1 MVTALENKGES
12 KMKKFLTTGATAVA
26 LVTAGAAHAEFP
38 MDDNITFV
46 IPYSPGGGF
55 DTIVR
60 QFAPAMERAMG
71 TTVVPENI
79 SGAGGARGGQ
89 SVHRADPDG
98 YTIGVYNIPG
108 LTVNEVLGK
117 DQGFK
122 LDEVT
127 WLANLA
133 VATYALAVAADSG
146 INSVEDLCALD
157 QPAKMSDTGAT
168 STAAVTTRITF
179 GILGCDIVDVTGYAG
194 SNDAMIAV
202 ISGEVNATI
211 KPITSLAKYLDGD
224 GGTGDMKLILTLPT
238 EEAVPGVPTAT
249 DIGHPELAKFTLNRV
264 IGGPPGMPAEVVSAL
279 EEGLR
284 AASEDPEVTAWAE
297 GAGVELEFVNAAD
310 TTALMNNLSSF
321 YQQYKDL
328 AAVAE

>member
-1 MVTALENKGES
+1 
-12 KMKKFLTTGATAVA
+12 MKKILVTGATAIA
-26 LVTAGAAHAEFP
+26 LTVGGAAHAEFP
-38 MDDNITFV
+38 TDDNITFV

-60 QFAPAMERAMG
+60 QFAPALETAMG

-89 SVHRADPDG
+89 AVHRSDPDG
-98 YTIGVYNIPG
+98 YTIGIYNIPG
-108 LTVNEVLGK
+108 LTVNEVTGR

-127 WLANLA
+127 WIANLA
-133 VATYALAVAADSG
+133 VATYGLAVAVDSG
-146 INSVEDLCALD
+146 INSVEDLCAMG
-157 QPAKMSDTGAT
+157 QPAKLSDTGAT
-168 STAAVTTRITF
+168 STASVTTRITF
-179 GILGCDIVDVTGYAG
+179 GILECDIVDVTGYAG

-211 KPITSLAKYLDGD
+211 KPISSLAKYLDGS
-224 GGTGDMKLILTLPT
+224 GTGDLKVILTLT
-238 EEAVPGVPTAT
+238 EDEAVTGVPSAT

-264 IGGPPGMPAEVVSAL
+264 IGGPPGMPTEVVAAI

-284 AASEDPEVTAWAE
+284 AASEDASVTSWAD
-297 GAGVELEFVNAAD
+297 GAGISLAFMDAAA
-310 TTALMNNLSSF
+310 TASMMDDLSSF
-321 YQQYKDL
+321 YEQYKDL
-328 AAVAE
+328 AATAE

>member
-1 MVTALENKGES
+1 
-12 KMKKFLTTGATAVA
+12 MKRILATGATAIA
-26 LVTAGAAHAEFP
+26 LMTGGAAYADFP

-60 QFAPAMERAMG
+60 QFGPAMERAMG

-89 SVHRADPDG
+89 SVHRSDPDG
-98 YTIGVYNIPG
+98 YTIGIYNIPG
-108 LTVNEVLGK
+108 LTVNEVTGK

-133 VATYALAVAADSG
+133 VETYALAVAADSG
-146 INSVEDLCALD
+146 INSVEDLCAMGQKPKL
-157 QPAKMSDTGAT
+157 SDTGAT
-168 STAAVTTRITF
+168 STASITTRISF
-179 GILGCDIVDVTGYAG
+179 AILGCDIVDVTGYSG

-211 KPITSLAKYLDGD
+211 KPITSLKKYLGD
-224 GGTGDMKLILTLPT
+224 GGSGDLKLILTLT
-238 EEAVPGVPTAT
+238 EDEAISGVASAT

-264 IGGPPGMPAEVVSAL
+264 IGGPPGIPADVVSAL
-279 EEGLR
+279 EAGLR
-284 AASEDPEVTAWAE
+284 AASDDAAVQSWAKSS
-297 GAGVELEFVNAAD
+297 GVGLKFMGVDATRAMMD
-310 TTALMNNLSSF
+310 DLSSF
-321 YQQYKDL
+321 YQQYKDMV
-328 AAVAE
+328 AVSE

>member
-1 MVTALENKGES
+1 
-12 KMKKFLTTGATAVA
+12 MKKFLATGATAVA
-26 LVTAGAAHAEFP
+26 LMTGGAAYAEFP
-38 MDDNITFV
+38 MDDNVTFV

-60 QFAPAMERAMG
+60 QFAPAMETAMG

-89 SVHRADPDG
+89 AVYRADPDG
-98 YTIGVYNIPG
+98 YTIGIYNIPG
-108 LTVNEVLGK
+108 LTVNEVLGI

-133 VATYALAVAADSG
+133 VETYALAVAANSG
-146 INSVEDLCALD
+146 INSVEDLCAMD
-157 QPAKMSDTGAT
+157 KPAKLSDTGAT
-168 STAAVTTRITF
+168 STASVTTRITF
-179 GILGCDIVDVTGYAG
+179 GILECDIVDVTGYAG

-211 KPITSLAKYLDGD
+211 KPITSLTKYLGG
-224 GGTGDMKLILTLPT
+224 GGTGDLKLILTLT
-238 EEAVPGVPTAT
+238 ADEAVPGVPTAT

-264 IGGPPGMPAEVVSAL
+264 IGGPPGMSAEVVSAL

-284 AASEDPEVTAWAE
+284 AASEDPAVTTWAE
-297 GAGVELEFVNAAD
+297 GAGIGLAFMGAGD
-310 TTALMNNLSSF
+310 TKAMMDDLSSF

>member
-1 MVTALENKGES
+1 LVTLPKNKGGS
-12 KMKKFLTTGATAVA
+12 KMKKILATGATAIA
-26 LVTAGAAHAEFP
+26 LMTGGAAYAEFP
-38 MDDNITFV
+38 TDNNITFV
-46 IPYSPGGGF
+46 IPYSAGGGF

-71 TTVVPENI
+71 TTVVPDNVE
-79 SGAGGARGGQ
+79 GAGGARGGQ

-98 YTIGVYNIPG
+98 YTIGIYNIPG
-108 LTVNEVLGK
+108 LTVNEVIGM

-133 VATYALAVAADSG
+133 VETYAVAVAANSD
-146 INSVEDLCALD
+146 INSVEDLCALGR
-157 QPAKMSDTGAT
+157 PAKMSDTGAT

-179 GILGCDIVDVTGYAG
+179 GILGCEIVDVTGYSG

-202 ISGEVNATI
+202 ISGEVDATI
-211 KPITSLAKYLDGD
+211 KPITSLTKYLGD
-224 GGTGDMKLILTLPT
+224 GGSDDMKVILTLT
-238 EEAVPGVPTAT
+238 LEEAIPGIPTAT

-264 IGGPPGMPAEVVSAL
+264 IGGPPGMSPEVVSAL
-279 EEGLR
+279 EAGLR
-284 AASEDPEVTAWAE
+284 AASEDPEVTTWAE
-297 GAGVELEFVNAAD
+297 GAGVELEFLGAAE
-310 TTALMNNLSSF
+310 TKALMDDLGSF

-328 AAVAE
+328 AAVAQ

>member
-1 MVTALENKGES
+1 
-12 KMKKFLTTGATAVA
+12 MKKLLATGATAIA
-26 LVTAGAAHAEFP
+26 LMTGGAAYAEFP
-38 MDDNITFV
+38 TDDNITFV

-89 SVHRADPDG
+89 TVYRADPDG
-98 YTIGVYNIPG
+98 YTIGIYNIPG
-108 LTVNEVLGK
+108 LTVNEVIGI

-133 VATYALAVAADSG
+133 VETYALAVAADSD
-146 INSVEDLCALD
+146 INSVEDLCAMD
-157 QPAKMSDTGAT
+157 QPAKLSDTGAT
-168 STAAVTTRITF
+168 STASVTTRITF
-179 GILGCDIVDVTGYAG
+179 GILECDIVDVTGYAG

-211 KPITSLAKYLDGD
+211 KPITSLEKYLGD
-224 GGTGDMKLILTLPT
+224 GGSGDLKLILTLT
-238 EEAVPGVPTAT
+238 ADEAVPGVPSAT

-264 IGGPPGMPAEVVSAL
+264 IGGPPGMPAEVISAL
-279 EEGLR
+279 EAGLL
-284 AASEDPEVTAWAE
+284 AASQDPEVTAWAE
-297 GAGVELEFVNAAD
+297 GANIGLAFIGAAD
-310 TTALMNNLSSF
+310 TEALMDDLSSF